1 MKHLNK
7 IASIFCGAAFGLLA
21 LASCEGGDLY
31 SVNAPD
37 WISQKIDSI
46 ENSKKSNEEVL
57 VGMQE
62 DVYTVGKSDYSSGWW
77 SSFSKYYVVPDGQKW
92 NAVLNLNI
100 NSSDDTY
107 YKNFAIVF
115 TNDVDRGGTGYQEY
129 GSYRFDATGDS
140 AKYNSQWGNH
150 LYFKYTNSTQLL
162 APDANNKD
170 ANVQKLGGKVT
181 ITVDRTSSSAFK
193 IKITNG
199 TVTKTYDQPF
209 KLSNLNADPTDTNI
223 RCFLVPEGSY
233 IDFLQTNIVPIGGLT
248 SAKDKAP
255 VSMVLQNVPD
265 EVTRGTTLDKAMS
278 NISAEVTFEEG
289 VKKVIPASELYI
301 SAIPDMDV
309 IGEKNLIV
317 IYNKTFKGETAV
329 KPIVAYAKFNVV
341 NSISSIQ
348 ITKAPSRSN
357 YYFFNSAATSGLT
370 DRTLAFDPSGMEVT
384 ATYAD
389 GSSAVMDNAK
399 LKFSSV
405 PASAGTHNVTVS
417 TTNGKTDNV
426 SISVSESASTFVVPT
441 PGTVGATD
449 NTGAWWT
456 VFTDN
461 IKVPA
466 GKTYAVSFTNY
477 SSLAKNWNNFATIL
491 RNSADSEYA
500 VVRAD
505 NYGWGNGYATSR
517 NSGGQTDWPSW
528 LAAMNGANVTVYVTN
543 CNNGTADIQAVM
555 KGTDG
560 KTYIQYYLGVSTVDV
575 NDLCF
580 AFTIDSCHL
589 VFNSSLAASKRSFY
603 RK

>member
-255 VSMVLQNVPD
+255 VSMVLQNIPD

-309 IGEKNLIV
+309 PGEKNLVV
-317 IYNKTFKGETAV
+317 IYNKTFKGENAA

-341 NSISSIQ
+341 NSIASIK

-357 YYFFNSAATSGLT
+357 YYFFNSVATSGLT
-370 DRTLAFDPSGMEVT
+370 DRTLAFDPTGLEVT

-389 GSSAVMDNAK
+389 GSSATIDNAK

-417 TTNGKTDNV
+417 TANGKTENV
-426 SISVSESASTFVVPT
+426 SVSVSESESVFVT
-441 PGTVGATD
+441 PSPNTLGSTD
-449 NTGAWWT
+449 NTGAWWS

-466 GKTYAVSFTNY
+466 GKTYVVSFTNY
-477 SSLAKNWNNFATIL
+477 SSMAGNWNNFVTIL
-491 RNSADSEYA
+491 RNSANKEYA
-500 VVRAD
+500 VVRSD
-505 NYGWGNGYATSR
+505 NYGWGDGYAASR
-517 NSGGQTDWPSW
+517 NSGGQADWASW

-543 CNNGTADIQAVM
+543 CNNGTADVQAVM
-555 KGTDG
+555 KGTNG
-560 KTYIQYYLGVSTVDV
+560 NTYVQYYLGVSTVDV

-589 VFNSSLAASKRSFY
+589 VFKTSLVSSKIAFY
-603 RK
+603 HK